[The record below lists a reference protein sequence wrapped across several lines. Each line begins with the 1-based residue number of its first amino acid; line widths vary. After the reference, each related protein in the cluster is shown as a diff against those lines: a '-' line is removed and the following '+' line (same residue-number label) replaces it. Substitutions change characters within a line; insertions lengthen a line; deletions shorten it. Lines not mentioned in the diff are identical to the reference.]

1 MSFPDQTLL
10 ACHEVKTP
18 IANGIPRFWI
28 RSGPDYFKALE
39 RKLEASDLEHQE
51 FLSVLAISG
60 KDIPDYVSAFDADD
74 WVLTN
79 GEVVCEADPAEY
91 IPSRCAYKH
100 ENDCWSVILRAC
112 SEQEIVAIKES
123 GNTEQ
128 EWRVMFNEPTN
139 AQSSSTTSE
148 SEAKS
153 EIMQLKA
160 SVDQALLVLNEA
172 KEIAIKTP
180 GVYDSQVRIRDPEKQ
195 TIYTEASLRIDRV
208 IEAKKQKAIAAIEV
222 DDAIAKRRKTMEL
235 SDEQD
240 SLFQMGNESY
250 DTLLDFATARE
261 LLIES
266 RLKSA

>member
-1 MSFPDQTLL
+1 
-10 ACHEVKTP
+10 V
-18 IANGIPRFWI
+18 
-28 RSGPDYFKALE
+28 
-39 RKLEASDLEHQE
+39 
-51 FLSVLAISG
+51 
-60 KDIPDYVSAFDADD
+60 
-74 WVLTN
+74 
-79 GEVVCEADPAEY
+79 ADPAEY

-100 ENDCWSVILRAC
+100 ENDCWSVILHAC

-139 AQSSSTTSE
+139 ARSSSE

-153 EIMQLKA
+153 EITQLKV

-172 KEIAIKTP
+172 KEIGIKTP
-180 GVYDSQVRIRDPEKQ
+180 EVDDSQVRIRDPEKQ
-195 TIYTEASLRIDRV
+195 MIYTESYLRLEDRV
-208 IEAKKQKAIAAIEV
+208 IEAKKQKAIAEIEV
-222 DDAIAKRRKTMEL
+222 DAAITKRRKTMEL

-240 SLFQMGNESY
+240 SLFQTGNESY